1 MGCVGLGAFI
11 SKYLGLKCFEGSLDQ
26 EGMNMTHPSYHFQE
40 LLRVKND
47 ALCLLLVSS
56 ATSARAERDT
66 SQNAASGRVKVYNMK
81 LLQCDY
87 FIRLIP
93 VFANLP

>member
-1 MGCVGLGAFI
+1 MGCVGLGALI
-11 SKYLGLKCFEGSLDQ
+11 STKYLSLECFEGSLDQ

-66 SQNAASGRVKVYNMK
+66 SQNAASGRVKVYQYEATTK
-81 LLQCDY
+81 LS
-87 FIRLIP
+87 
-93 VFANLP
+93 